1 MNGKATVR
9 YYLLVLVILS
19 FFFFSNDFGLTDVQK
34 TALVIAVGIDKEEDN
49 FIVTTQ
55 IAVPKSKDS
64 GENSASAEI
73 VSKGKTVA
81 AAFEKLNQK
90 TGWYPKLVFCDLIV
104 LGEEATKV
112 NVMQSLGGFIR
123 NEYLS
128 DSCQL
133 AVCDGKAQDILTA
146 KVPTEALSG
155 LAAVKVLSDHAKR
168 VGNVLPNTLRE
179 FAITYFGESGSGL
192 LPVLSLQK
200 TTEDTPA
207 PPNSGGSSSQQGGQS
222 SGQSGQSGQGGQS
235 QASGQ
240 KQQEQVFSASET
252 AVFTKGVRVGKL
264 TAKETKGVA
273 FALNKLRLATSSIG
287 AQDQI
292 YSLLVKRSTGKI
304 NLNFKE
310 DTPTL
315 EIKIDA
321 TAGLNATSKAEE
333 LRHLADPAEMPEG
346 LLPTAAETLKNEL
359 LAVFYKTKEWNADV
373 FGCLQELKR
382 KEFKRYEEEKDSILQ
397 KIEPKISVTFKN
409 VR

>member
-207 PPNSGGSSSQQGGQS
+207 TPNSSGSSSQ
-222 SGQSGQSGQGGQS
+222 QGGQS

-252 AVFTKGVRVGKL
+252 AVFAKGVRVGKL

-273 FALNKLRLATSSIG
+273 FALNKLRLATYSIG